1 MVEEGVLPLIPGAI
15 GEDYGLVGLIW
26 RNPSLINLHH
36 DVNLFSQYLNLK
48 MSLYG
53 LPWLDTLLCFQ
64 FRVCYRFV

>member
-1 MVEEGVLPLIPGAI
+1 MVVVGVLPLILGAI

-36 DVNLFSQYLNLK
+36 DVNLNLK

-64 FRVCYRFV
+64 FRVCHRFV